1 MFQSQIILYISN
13 LAGNLFSRVSDH
25 TFSLPVIELFREVE
39 KSYLPNTKIK
49 KVWYRKKRLWQNSKY
64 SPLQHKRDQSKI
76 QSFDMVSAQ
85 LILELVLERTFV
97 DTYRDYGLLILNVYS
112 FEQKLY
118 MIYILDSNGYLCIKS
133 SVWLSLNENMKLREE
148 GISIWEISQ

>member
-25 TFSLPVIELFREVE
+25 TFSLPVIELFRGVE

-49 KVWYRKKRLWQNSKY
+49 KSNSLISKGK
-64 SPLQHKRDQSKI
+64 SNHLPLQHKRDQSKI

-85 LILELVLERTFV
+85 LILEFVLERTFV

-118 MIYILDSNGYLCIKS
+118 MISIFKLDSNGYLCIKS
-133 SVWLSLNENMKLREE
+133 SV
-148 GISIWEISQ
+148 